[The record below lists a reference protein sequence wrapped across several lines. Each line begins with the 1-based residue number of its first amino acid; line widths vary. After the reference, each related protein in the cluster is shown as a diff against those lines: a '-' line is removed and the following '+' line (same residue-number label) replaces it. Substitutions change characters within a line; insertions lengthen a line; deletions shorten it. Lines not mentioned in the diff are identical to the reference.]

1 VNRHVV
7 ITGAAGG
14 LGAALSRHFLGLGCQ
29 VTGLDRAELP
39 ADLIATPRFVAQQAD
54 IVDEAAMEAA
64 MEEAAARGPLSAVV
78 ANAAVTDLEH
88 HDTLKIPYEIWQ
100 RVLRVNVDGAFV
112 TARSAARRMAQAGG
126 GGNIVFVTSSL
137 ALLSEAREGDAPYCA
152 SKAAVEM
159 LARVMAKEYAGYGI
173 NVNTVYPS
181 VMIDT
186 GFFSHWS
193 ASARAELAPPT
204 VLNETVEHLAALRPG
219 AVTGRSLDHERW
231 GGDPAYRASW
241 GAAP

>member
-1 VNRHVV
+1 MTGHVV

-14 LGAALSRHFLGLGCQ
+14 IGAALSRHFLALGYR
-29 VTGLDRAELP
+29 VTGLDRTELP
-39 ADLIATPRFVAQQAD
+39 ADLSLMPGFVARQAD

-64 MEEAAARGPLSAVV
+64 MEEASAERPISAVV
-78 ANAAVTDLEH
+78 ANAAITDLDH
-88 HDTLKIPYEIWQ
+88 HDTLAMPYATWQ

-112 TARSAARRMAQAGG
+112 TARSAARRMARAGG

-137 ALLSEAREGDAPYCA
+137 ALLSEARAGDAPYCT

-159 LARVMAKEYAGYGI
+159 LARVMAKEYASFGI

-186 GFFSHWS
+186 GFFAHWS
-193 ASARAELAPPT
+193 APARAELAPATILNDT
-204 VLNETVEHLAALRPG
+204 VAHLAALAPG
-219 AVTGRSLDHERW
+219 AVTGGSLDQDRW
-231 GGDPAYRASW
+231 DRDRGYRASW